1 MHSTFTFEVYQ
12 MICGA
17 RLIILAHFHYKYI
30 YIFYKTKGSRVVRH
44 LGKKKKMKKRI
55 VHVNVE
61 VQGEKQ
67 FFFFVL
73 SLRLICPRFTEDQQ
87 QITWIIFL
95 TPSC

>member
-1 MHSTFTFEVYQ
+1 
-12 MICGA
+12 
-17 RLIILAHFHYKYI
+17 
-30 YIFYKTKGSRVVRH
+30 
-44 LGKKKKMKKRI
+44 MKKRI

>member
-44 LGKKKKMKKRI
+44 LGKKKR
-55 VHVNVE
+55 
-61 VQGEKQ
+61 
-67 FFFFVL
+67 
-73 SLRLICPRFTEDQQ
+73 
-87 QITWIIFL
+87 
-95 TPSC
+95 